1 MKQQII
7 SITAS
12 RTQLQAAQPGCFDN
26 VKYTNDVN
34 VAAEAENIDHAAD
47 VLIDILF
54 RQQTKEAE

>member
-1 MKQQII
+1 M
-7 SITAS
+7 
-12 RTQLQAAQPGCFDN
+12 QAAQPVYCDN

-34 VAAEAENIDHAAD
+34 VAAEAEIIDHATD

>member
-1 MKQQII
+1 M
-7 SITAS
+7 
-12 RTQLQAAQPGCFDN
+12 QAAQPGCFDN

-34 VAAEAENIDHAAD
+34 VAAEAEIIDHAAD